1 MPFFPSMPE
10 NAGPANVFR
19 TYPDIFEHWVKMS
32 QTVMN
37 GPSPFSPGERE
48 LIASYVVGLAK
59 CKYAYAAHSA
69 ATYAWGIQEGLLE
82 ALLEDPDSAP
92 VEDKF
97 RPLLAFVRKLTLTP
111 SEMEQA
117 DADAVFAAGWD
128 ERALHDAILITARM
142 SFMNRLVEG
151 YGFMPMDPE
160 RAKADAELRVAKG
173 YQDKYPEF
181 AEKKD

>member
-1 MPFFPSMPE
+1 MPFFESMPAD
-10 NAGPANVFR
+10 AGPANVFR
-19 TYPDIFEHWVKMS
+19 TYPEIFGPWIKMS
-32 QTVMN
+32 QTLMN
-37 GPSPFSPGERE
+37 GPSPFTPGERE

-92 VEDKF
+92 VEEKF
-97 RPLLAFVRKLTLTP
+97 RPLLAFIRKLTLTP

-128 ERALHDAILITARM
+128 ERALHDAIMVTARM

-151 YGFMPMDPE
+151 YGFTPMSPE
-160 RAKADAELRVAKG
+160 RAKADAQLRVTKG

>member
-1 MPFFPSMPE
+1 MPFFPSMPD
-10 NAGPANVFR
+10 NAGPANVFK
-19 TYPDIFEHWVKMS
+19 TYPDIFGHWVKMS

-82 ALLEDPDSAP
+82 ALLEDADSAP
-92 VEDKF
+92 IEDRF

-111 SEMEQA
+111 SEMAQE

-128 ERALHDAILITARM
+128 ERALNDAILVTARM

-151 YGFMPMDPE
+151 YGFTPMSPE
-160 RAKADAELRVAKG
+160 RAKADARVRIEKG
-173 YQDKYPEF
+173 YRNKYADF
-181 AEKKD
+181 AKKGD